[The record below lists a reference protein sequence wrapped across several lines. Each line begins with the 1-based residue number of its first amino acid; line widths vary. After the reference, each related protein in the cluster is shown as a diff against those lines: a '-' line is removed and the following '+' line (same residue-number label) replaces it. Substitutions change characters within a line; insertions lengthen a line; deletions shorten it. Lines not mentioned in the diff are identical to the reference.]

1 MLATRTVQD
10 FLAELASASPAP
22 GGGSTSALARALGC
36 ALTAMVCQLTIG
48 KKKYEAVQAEM
59 HELAEAATRA
69 QREFVD
75 LMEKD
80 TAAFTKVMQAFSL
93 PRDSDDQKALRSQ
106 AIQTATTEATQVPL
120 RVMEL
125 CEEALAL
132 TASVAEMGNVNSIS
146 DAGVGALL
154 LNAACQGAA
163 LNVSINLATLKDAT
177 YVGTTRLR
185 MEEIQGSVGRRHAET
200 MAKVQ
205 AALS

>member
-1 MLATRTVQD
+1 MLASRTVHD

-22 GGGSTSALARALGC
+22 GGGSTSALAAALGC

-48 KKKYEAVQAEM
+48 KKKYEAVQDEM
-59 HELAEAATRA
+59 QGLLAEATRA
-69 QREFVD
+69 QGEFVE

-106 AIQTATTEATQVPL
+106 AIQSATTGATQVPL

-125 CEEALAL
+125 CEQALAV
-132 TASVAEMGNVNSIS
+132 TASVAEKGNVNSIS

-154 LNAACQGAA
+154 LNAACHGAA
-163 LNVSINLATLKDAT
+163 LNVAINLATLKDTT
-177 YVGTTRLR
+177 YVESTKLR
-185 MEEIQGSVGRRHAET
+185 MKEIQGSVGRRHAET

>member
-1 MLATRTVQD
+1 MLASRTVQD

-22 GGGSTSALARALGC
+22 GGGSTSALAGALGC

-48 KKKYEAVQAEM
+48 RKKYEGVQAEM
-59 HELAEAATRA
+59 HELLGAAGRA
-69 QREFVD
+69 QREFVE

-93 PRDSDDQKALRSQ
+93 PKDTDDQKALRSR

-125 CEEALAL
+125 CDEALSI
-132 TASVAEMGNVNSIS
+132 TASVAEKGNVNSIS

-154 LNAACQGAA
+154 LNAGCHGAA
-163 LNVSINLATLKDAT
+163 LNVSINLATLKDAA
-177 YVGTTRLR
+177 YVESTKLR

-205 AALS
+205 SALS